1 MSIQIEHTYKNI
13 PGWFN
18 MEKKYLYLLKT
29 IRHEIPDSIIFN
41 ANHGNIL

>member
-1 MSIQIEHTYKNI
+1 MKGFFDFSLSI
-13 PGWFN
+13 
-18 MEKKYLYLLKT
+18 KYLYLLKT